1 MTLCSMRGLVLMPM
15 HNVRSVCI
23 HELAHTKYF
32 DHSAAFWGEV
42 AKYDESYIENRRQ
55 LKSIQLPAWWY

>member
-1 MTLCSMRGLVLMPM
+1 
-15 HNVRSVCI
+15 
-23 HELAHTKYF
+23 
-32 DHSAAFWGEV
+32 SAAFWGEV